1 MEKWKQTLLKED
13 SYSRLKQISDIYAKN
28 LGVRK
33 SYGDIIKEM
42 VEEKLALLLLPEKAR
57 EYLYEYV
64 HEIIKDDSV
73 MGIRLFGSVA
83 KMKWNKYSDID
94 LFIVLRSDP
103 VKFMDKTD
111 EIDNKL
117 YYLQKELFKEGY
129 GFYVS
134 PLIVDLESLKIF
146 KPIYLEIVLCGIT
159 LFDRKDTISNFVNN
173 IKKTI
178 KYHPYSN
185 GGGTIEWRKK

>member
-42 VEEKLALLLLPEKAR
+42 AEEKLALLLLPEKAR
-57 EYLYEYV
+57 EYLYEYL
-64 HEIIKDDSV
+64 HEILKGDNV
-73 MGIRLFGSVA
+73 MGVRLFGSIA
-83 KMKWNKYSDID
+83 KMKWNRFSDID
-94 LFIVLRSDP
+94 LFIAIKSDP

-117 YYLQKELFKEGY
+117 YYMQKELFKEGY
-129 GFYVS
+129 GFYIS
-134 PLIVDLESLKIF
+134 PLIVNLESLKIF
-146 KPIYLEIVLCGIT
+146 KPIYLAACFYFRTPRSEKSALCRAPS
-159 LFDRKDTISNFVNN
+159 DN
-173 IKKTI
+173 
-178 KYHPYSN
+178 
-185 GGGTIEWRKK
+185 